1 MLNKYFWY
9 LYRSSELSRVGDPLR
24 SIEIDSDDIMF
35 DATGE
40 ITI

>member
-1 MLNKYFWY
+1 MKICCY

-24 SIEIDSDDIMF
+24 SIEIDRDDIMF

-40 ITI
+40 M